1 MIIAEEITSR
11 FMNVISL
18 FNGAIPLIAYQVTAT
33 KVGDEVNLN
42 FVKVLDRVTLGT
54 DEENE
59 SEPTNR
65 AYWEGKS
72 DQMPLVDLVFK
83 DVLEY
88 ASDYEL
94 KYNKHFIGMARK
106 NGAAANF
113 IYFKAKKQYV
123 WLFIKE
129 NEEVDVTEALENTGL
144 EADYIG
150 RSRGYRIKISKP
162 TDYQGNKEI
171 ITDMIHK
178 AMDYKNID
186 Y

>member
-1 MIIAEEITSR
+1 M
-11 FMNVISL
+11 
-18 FNGAIPLIAYQVTAT
+18 
-33 KVGDEVNLN
+33 
-42 FVKVLDRVTLGT
+42 
-54 DEENE
+54 
-59 SEPTNR
+59 
-65 AYWEGKS
+65 
-72 DQMPLVDLVFK
+72 
-83 DVLEY
+83 
-88 ASDYEL
+88 
-94 KYNKHFIGMARK
+94 
-106 NGAAANF
+106 
-113 IYFKAKKQYV
+113 

-150 RSRGYRIKISKP
+150 RSRVYRIKISKP